1 MHLVRN
7 FVGFFCKN
15 PFSFPL
21 EGEGWLTKFRTRCQ
35 ITMKNSCKSQIKNP
49 NMEWYQISNET
60 AVPSPAMLLFP
71 DRIQENI
78 RRMVAIAGSPQRLRP
93 HVKTHK
99 LPQVVRMQLEA
110 GISRFKCATLSEA
123 KMVAEAGAPDVLMA
137 YPLYGPAVDQLFRLI
152 AKYPDTLF
160 SAIVDNP
167 RHCRWLEK
175 AAQAH
180 GHPLD
185 VFLDLD
191 VGMGRTGIQPGP
203 EALEL
208 YRSMARSPWL
218 RPRGLHLYDGHLHIP
233 SRAEREKACDG
244 SFAPVT
250 EMIQILETEGL
261 APEEVI
267 CGGSPTFPIHAQH
280 PERMLSPGT
289 TLLWDARYASQFK
302 DMDFLHAAV
311 AFTRVVSKPGKD
323 KLCLD
328 LGHKAIASEMQ
339 PPRAA
344 FFGVPEYQ
352 LAVHSEE
359 HMVITFVRADDFA
372 TGDCLYA
379 IPSHICPTMALHG
392 RVWAVEGN
400 QAVEQ
405 WPVVARE
412 RAVDWN

>member
-1 MHLVRN
+1 
-7 FVGFFCKN
+7 
-15 PFSFPL
+15 
-21 EGEGWLTKFRTRCQ
+21 
-35 ITMKNSCKSQIKNP
+35 
-49 NMEWYQISNET
+49 MEWYQISNES

-71 DRIQENI
+71 DRIRENI
-78 RRMVAIAGSPQRLRP
+78 RRMVAIAGSPERLRP

-99 LPQVVRMQLEA
+99 LPQIVRMQLEA
-110 GISRFKCATLSEA
+110 GIRRFKCATLSEA
-123 KMVAEAGAPDVLMA
+123 KMVAETGAADILMA
-137 YPLYGPAVDQLFRLI
+137 YPLYGPAVEQLFRLI
-152 AKYPDTLF
+152 AQYPGIQF

-167 RHCRWLEK
+167 RHCGWLEA
-175 AAQAH
+175 AAQSH

-191 VGMGRTGIQPGP
+191 VGMERTGFKPG
-203 EALEL
+203 EQALEL
-208 YRSMARSPWL
+208 YRAMARSPWL
-218 RPRGLHLYDGHLHIP
+218 RPQGLHLYDGHLHIP
-233 SRAEREKACDG
+233 SRTEREKACDAC
-244 SFAPVT
+244 FAPVKQ
-250 EMIQILETEGL
+250 MIQVLEAEGL
-261 APEEVI
+261 APGEVI

-280 PERMLSPGT
+280 PERTLSPGT
-289 TLLWDARYASQFK
+289 TLLWDARYAAQFQ

-344 FFGVPEYQ
+344 FFGISEYE

-359 HMVITFVRADDFA
+359 HKVIAFEGAHRYAV
-372 TGDCLYA
+372 GDCLYA
-379 IPSHICPTMALHG
+379 IPTHICPTMALHG

-400 QAVEQ
+400 RAGEQ

-412 RAVDWN
+412 RAVDLN